1 MAWQPLGNVRNQ
13 VTIDSTETVW
23 ILPFQRKLEGWSS
36 NAIFAFEIR
45 APRRVIVP
53 NASSVGW

>member
-1 MAWQPLGNVRNQ
+1 MV
-13 VTIDSTETVW
+13 V
-23 ILPFQRKLEGWSS
+23 

-53 NASSVGW
+53 SASSVGWKPFDASQVCAVAWVGAASSGAMA